1 MVNVRARKGELGV
14 LLKSSTALRGV
25 RDDFDRKVVDLD
37 SASICAFLCDSED
50 ISWATVL
57 GVDEDADGVGFRVVD
72 FFFGEAEQELD
83 LE

>member
-1 MVNVRARKGELGV
+1 MNVRVCKGELGV

-25 RDDFDRKVVDLD
+25 RDDFDRKVVDFD

-50 ISWATVL
+50 TSWATVL
-57 GVDEDADGVGFRVVD
+57 GVDEDEDGVGFRLID
-72 FFFGEAEQELD
+72 FFFSEAEQELD